1 MFNNDIALAGT
12 SVTDTFS
19 LQSVV
24 GGKSIRSDA
33 TRAPGV
39 PKLLTISHQ
48 VVTRSGYVA
57 DRHLIRIDETF
68 EASSP
73 ETQTNVNASMQ
84 LVIEVPR
91 REVVAANIQNLV
103 DQLEAFTGT
112 AGYVAKILN
121 SEP

>member
-33 TRAPGV
+33 TATPGINRY
-39 PKLLTISHQ
+39 LTISHQ
-48 VVTRSGYVA
+48 SVSRAWGAA
-57 DRHLIRIDETF
+57 DRHLIRLDRAFSPAE
-68 EASSP
+68 EGDAVVQAS
-73 ETQTNVNASMQ
+73 VQ

-91 REVVAANIQNLV
+91 KDVSAAQIQNLV
-103 DQLEAFTGT
+103 DQMEAFTGT
-112 AGYVAKILN
+112 SGYVAKILN